1 MVMDDDGNRDGNL
14 TLMDGAAGWRWTMR
28 RQLYGKGRRHGD
40 LTAKDDEEQHKCSGD
55 VGAAGGGS
63 DKGQRGIKT

>member
-28 RQLYGKGRRHGD
+28 RQLYGEGRCHGD
-40 LTAKDDEEQHKCSGD
+40 LTAKDDEE
-55 VGAAGGGS
+55 
-63 DKGQRGIKT
+63 

>member
-1 MVMDDDGNRDGNL
+1 MVIDDDGNRNGNL
-14 TLMDGAAGWRWTMR
+14 TLMDGTSGWRWTTQ
-28 RQLYGKGRRHGD
+28 RQLYGKGRHHGNS
-40 LTAKDDEEQHKCSGD
+40 TAKDDEEQRKCDGD